1 MAVSVGKPHPIKEEN
16 YLLFGVV
23 EEKAL
28 ASYSLSSVIS
38 FDYWTIRKDVT
49 HDRRTGA
56 ACTLQHVWRTF
67 AEKRRKSIK
76 REARRSRLAAQ
87 SIRETMREFSASL
100 ARSPEPVQ
108 SLMMMCPGAND
119 EFAPATSLDM
129 LADTELESDEHASA
143 VHVADKTG
151 ATLQRGS
158 EGYDDSAVTFS
169 INQSGANGASETQQ
183 ASEGAGGGTDS
194 SVIEPARTSSAS
206 GKSKKKSA
214 VKGAKSSVKKSAR
227 KTSD

>member
-1 MAVSVGKPHPIKEEN
+1 MAISVGKPHPIKEEN

-28 ASYSLSSVIS
+28 ASYSSSSVVS

-56 ACTLQHVWRTF
+56 ACTLQHIWRTF

-87 SIRETMREFSASL
+87 SIRGTMREMSASL
-100 ARSPEPVQ
+100 AISPEPVQ
-108 SLMMMCPGAND
+108 SLMMMCPGENG
-119 EFAPATSLDM
+119 EFATSLDM
-129 LADTELESDEHASA
+129 LADMELESDEHSSA
-143 VHVADKTG
+143 VCSIAHVADRTG
-151 ATLQRGS
+151 ATLQHGS

-169 INQSGANGASETQQ
+169 VSQSGANDASETQQ

-214 VKGAKSSVKKSAR
+214 TKGAKSSIKKSAR
-227 KTSD
+227 